1 MKFISHIR
9 AALIYSPVLLA
20 VADPA
25 ISHAQTQPQQIS
37 VEQIKANAQQIADH
51 FSKIRTMTG
60 DFVQFGPRGEMTE
73 GTFYMERPGKIRFT
87 YKNSP
92 VRVISDGQSVAIN
105 NKKLDT
111 WSLYQLQQTPMKLLL
126 SDHIDVSN
134 GNLLEFRQESSAI
147 TLVIVDNSM
156 GKSKIRMIFDPK
168 TYELRQWTIID
179 RQNLETT
186 IQLINPRTGVRFAD
200 GMFDIDYQRIG
211 MKRKNQ

>member
-9 AALIYSPVLLA
+9 VALMYSPVLFA
-20 VADPA
+20 VAGPA
-25 ISHAQTQPQQIS
+25 MSHAQTQTQQIS

-73 GTFYMERPGKIRFT
+73 GIFYMERPGKIRFT

-126 SDHIDVSN
+126 SDHINVSN

>member
-9 AALIYSPVLLA
+9 AALMYSPVLFA
-20 VADPA
+20 VVGAA
-25 ISHAQTQPQQIS
+25 MSHAQTQQIS

-126 SDHIDVSN
+126 SDHINVSN